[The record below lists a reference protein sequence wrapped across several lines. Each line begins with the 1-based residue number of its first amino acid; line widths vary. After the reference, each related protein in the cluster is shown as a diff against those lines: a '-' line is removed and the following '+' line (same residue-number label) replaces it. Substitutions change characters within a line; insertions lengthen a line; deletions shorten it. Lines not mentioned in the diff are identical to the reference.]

1 MIMKRTIAI
10 LAAAVACAAACTKL
24 GIPTIE
30 FASLTGN
37 IYLGTESTPVE
48 IKTNLASESDATAS
62 VRISYIG
69 SSLKELASVEQSVTV
84 PAGETSVTLD
94 VPNRPEELAEDEIV
108 TSIKLSFTA
117 LPAGYVPG
125 AKAICLLSPST
136 SEALIC
142 SFDYEEADLI
152 ESLKIKVSISG
163 SFSGKDWAANGDMSI
178 PVEFN
183 GEGSK
188 YISSDGLVKVLN
200 GENSGT
206 LEIKAKEGIHDLNAP
221 LGISLAGEEGVIAG
235 DVETMLVTVRGIP
248 TIETLGGEWKFVEI
262 VNKEEL
268 EFFYM
273 GEGDDLELCP
283 IHNEGFSLSFSSKDG
298 GLVLSPSATGDFANY
313 YRECSISNCKPKNMV
328 AQGVVL
334 GSCSSEEGNMFVTE
348 IYSRPT
354 QEIYYK
360 LPTVNRSFD
369 NSAES
374 LGEGVI
380 SLSFLSDD
388 EIIVTIRDYD
398 KPGFGLNWWDGD
410 KFYSDMFGFASLFRR
425 QK

>member
-10 LAAAVACAAACTKL
+10 LAAAVVCAAACTKL

-37 IYLGTESTPVE
+37 IYLGTVSTPVE

-94 VPNRPEELAEDEIV
+94 VPNRPEELAEDEAV

-142 SFDYEEADLI
+142 SFAYEEADLI

-188 YISSDGLVKVLN
+188 YISSDGLVKVLS

-313 YRECSISNCKPKNMV
+313 YRECSISNCEPKNMV

-398 KPGFGLNWWDGD
+398 KPGFGLNWWNGD

>member
-1 MIMKRTIAI
+1 MKRTIAI

-69 SSLKELASVEQSVTV
+69 SSLKELASVEQNVTV

-108 TSIKLSFTA
+108 TSIKLTFTA

-142 SFDYEEADLI
+142 SFAYEEADLI
-152 ESLKIKVSISG
+152 ESLRIKVNISG
-163 SFSGKDWAANGDMSI
+163 SLSGKDWTANGDMSI
-178 PVEFN
+178 PVEFS

-188 YISSDGLVKVLN
+188 YISSDGLVEVLS

-221 LGISLAGEEGVIAG
+221 LGISLAGEGVIAG

-262 VNKEEL
+262 VNKEDL
-268 EFFYM
+268 EYCY
-273 GEGDDLELCP
+273 EDVLELCP

-298 GLVLSPSATGDFANY
+298 GIVLSPSATGDFANY
-313 YRECSISNCKPKNMV
+313 YRECSISNCEPKNMV
-328 AQGVVL
+328 AKGVVL
-334 GSCSSEEGNMFVTE
+334 GSCSSEEENMFVMP

-360 LPTVNRSFD
+360 LPSVNRSFD

-388 EIIVTIRDYD
+388 EIIVSIHDYD
-398 KPGFGLNWWDGD
+398 EPGFALWWEDG
-410 KFYSDMFGFASLFRR
+410 KFDAEMLGFASLFRR

>member
-108 TSIKLSFTA
+108 TSIKLTFTA

-142 SFDYEEADLI
+142 SFAYEEADLI
-152 ESLKIKVSISG
+152 ESLRIKVNISG
-163 SFSGKDWAANGDMSI
+163 SLSGKDWTANGDMSI
-178 PVEFN
+178 PVEFS

-188 YISSDGLVKVLN
+188 YISSDGLVEVLS

-221 LGISLAGEEGVIAG
+221 LGISLAGEGVIAG
-235 DVETMLVTVRGIP
+235 DVETMLLTVRGIP

-262 VNKEEL
+262 VNKEDL
-268 EFFYM
+268 EYCY
-273 GEGDDLELCP
+273 EDVLELCP

-298 GLVLSPSATGDFANY
+298 GIVLSPSATGDFANY
-313 YRECSISNCKPKNMV
+313 YRECSISNCEPKNMV
-328 AQGVVL
+328 AKGVVL
-334 GSCSSEEGNMFVTE
+334 GSCSSEEENMFVMP

-360 LPTVNRSFD
+360 LPSVNRSFD

-388 EIIVTIRDYD
+388 EIIVSIHDYD
-398 KPGFGLNWWDGD
+398 EPGFALWWEDG
-410 KFYSDMFGFASLFRR
+410 KFDAEMLGFASLFRR

>member
-37 IYLGTESTPVE
+37 IYLGTVSTPVE

-94 VPNRPEELAEDEIV
+94 VPNRPEELAEDEAV
-108 TSIKLSFTA
+108 TSIKLSFTT

-152 ESLKIKVSISG
+152 ESLRIKVSISG
-163 SFSGKDWAANGDMSI
+163 SLSGKDWAANGDMSI

-262 VNKEEL
+262 VDKEDL
-268 EFFYM
+268 EYFYLEM
-273 GEGDDLELCP
+273 EDDLELCP

-298 GLVLSPSATGDFANY
+298 GIVLSPSATGDFANY
-313 YRECSISNCKPKNMV
+313 YRECSISNCEPKNMV
-328 AQGVVL
+328 AKGVVL
-334 GSCSSEEGNMFVTE
+334 GSCSSEEGNMFVTG

-360 LPTVNRSFD
+360 LPSVNRSFD

-398 KPGFGLNWWDGD
+398 EPGFGFLWWDGD
-410 KFYSDMFGFASLFRR
+410 NFDAEIFGFASLFKR

>member
-10 LAAAVACAAACTKL
+10 LAAAVVCAAACTKL

-37 IYLGTESTPVE
+37 IYLGTVSTPVE

-94 VPNRPEELAEDEIV
+94 VPNRPEELAEDEAV

-142 SFDYEEADLI
+142 SFAYEEADLI
-152 ESLKIKVSISG
+152 ESLRIKVNISG
-163 SFSGKDWAANGDMSI
+163 SLSGKDWAANGDMSI

-235 DVETMLVTVRGIP
+235 DIETMLVTVRGIP

-262 VNKEEL
+262 VDKEDL

-360 LPTVNRSFD
+360 LPSVNRSFD

-410 KFYSDMFGFASLFRR
+410 KFYADMFGFASLFRR

>member
-94 VPNRPEELAEDEIV
+94 VPNRPEELAEDEAV

-142 SFDYEEADLI
+142 SFAYEEADLI
-152 ESLKIKVSISG
+152 ESLRIKVSISG
-163 SFSGKDWAANGDMSI
+163 SLSGKDWAANGDMSI

-188 YISSDGLVKVLN
+188 YISSDGLVKVLS

-221 LGISLAGEEGVIAG
+221 LGISLAGEGVIAG

-262 VNKEEL
+262 VNKEDL
-268 EFFYM
+268 EYCY
-273 GEGDDLELCP
+273 EDVLELCP

-298 GLVLSPSATGDFANY
+298 GIVLSPSATGDFANY
-313 YRECSISNCKPKNMV
+313 YRECSISNCEPKNMV
-328 AQGVVL
+328 AKGVVL
-334 GSCSSEEGNMFVTE
+334 GSCSSEEENMFVMP

-360 LPTVNRSFD
+360 LPSVNRSFD

-388 EIIVTIRDYD
+388 EIIVSIHDYD
-398 KPGFGLNWWDGD
+398 EPGFALWWEDG
-410 KFYSDMFGFASLFRR
+410 KFDAEMLGFASLFRR

>member
-94 VPNRPEELAEDEIV
+94 VPNRPEELAEDEAV

-142 SFDYEEADLI
+142 SFAYEEADLI
-152 ESLKIKVSISG
+152 ESLRIKVNISG
-163 SFSGKDWAANGDMSI
+163 SLSGKDWAANGDMSI

-188 YISSDGLVKVLN
+188 YISSDGLVKVLS

-221 LGISLAGEEGVIAG
+221 LGISLAGEGVIAG
-235 DVETMLVTVRGIP
+235 DLETMLVTVRGIP

-262 VNKEEL
+262 VNKEDL
-268 EFFYM
+268 EYCY
-273 GEGDDLELCP
+273 EDVLELCP

-298 GLVLSPSATGDFANY
+298 GIVLSPSATGDFANY
-313 YRECSISNCKPKNMV
+313 YRECSISNCEPKNMV
-328 AQGVVL
+328 AKGVVL
-334 GSCSSEEGNMFVTE
+334 GSCSSEEENMFVMP

-360 LPTVNRSFD
+360 LPSVNRSFD

>member
-69 SSLKELASVEQSVTV
+69 SSLKELASVEQNVTV

-94 VPNRPEELAEDEIV
+94 VPNRPEELAEDEAV

-142 SFDYEEADLI
+142 SFAYEEADLI
-152 ESLKIKVSISG
+152 ESLRIKVNISG
-163 SFSGKDWAANGDMSI
+163 SLSGKDWAANGDMSI

-235 DVETMLVTVRGIP
+235 DIETMLVTVRGIP

-360 LPTVNRSFD
+360 LPSVNRSFD

>member
-94 VPNRPEELAEDEIV
+94 VPNRPEELAEDEAV

-235 DVETMLVTVRGIP
+235 DIETMLVTVRGIP

-262 VNKEEL
+262 VDKEDL
-268 EFFYM
+268 EYCY
-273 GEGDDLELCP
+273 EDVLELCP

-298 GLVLSPSATGDFANY
+298 GIVLSPSATGDFANY
-313 YRECSISNCKPKNMV
+313 YRECSISNCEPKNMV
-328 AQGVVL
+328 AKGVVL
-334 GSCSSEEGNMFVTE
+334 GSCSSEEENMFVMP

-360 LPTVNRSFD
+360 LPSVNRSFD

-388 EIIVTIRDYD
+388 EIIVSIHDYD
-398 KPGFGLNWWDGD
+398 EPGFALWWEDG
-410 KFYSDMFGFASLFRR
+410 KFDAEMLGFASLFRR

>member
-37 IYLGTESTPVE
+37 IYLGTVSTPVE

-69 SSLKELASVEQSVTV
+69 SSLKELASVEQNVTV

-108 TSIKLSFTA
+108 TSIKLTFTA

-142 SFDYEEADLI
+142 SFAYEEADLI
-152 ESLKIKVSISG
+152 ESLRIKVNISG
-163 SFSGKDWAANGDMSI
+163 SLSGKDWTANGDMSI
-178 PVEFN
+178 PVEFS

-188 YISSDGLVKVLN
+188 YISSDGLVEVLS

-221 LGISLAGEEGVIAG
+221 LGISLAGEGVIAG

-262 VNKEEL
+262 VNKEDL
-268 EFFYM
+268 EYCY
-273 GEGDDLELCP
+273 EDVLELCP

-298 GLVLSPSATGDFANY
+298 GIVLSPSATGDFANY
-313 YRECSISNCKPKNMV
+313 YRECSISNCEPKNMV
-328 AQGVVL
+328 AKGVVL
-334 GSCSSEEGNMFVTE
+334 GSCSSEEENMFVMP

-360 LPTVNRSFD
+360 LPSVNRSFD

-388 EIIVTIRDYD
+388 EIIVSIHDYD
-398 KPGFGLNWWDGD
+398 EPGFALWWEDG
-410 KFYSDMFGFASLFRR
+410 KFDAEMLGFASLFRR

>member
-94 VPNRPEELAEDEIV
+94 VPNRPEELAEDEAV
-108 TSIKLSFTA
+108 TSIKLTFTA

-142 SFDYEEADLI
+142 SFAYEEADLI
-152 ESLKIKVSISG
+152 ESLRIKVNISG
-163 SFSGKDWAANGDMSI
+163 SLSGKDWAANGDMSI

-235 DVETMLVTVRGIP
+235 DIETMLVTVRGIP

-262 VNKEEL
+262 VNKEDL
-268 EFFYM
+268 EYCY
-273 GEGDDLELCP
+273 EDVLELCP

-298 GLVLSPSATGDFANY
+298 GIVLSPSATGDFANY
-313 YRECSISNCKPKNMV
+313 YRECSISNCEPKNMV
-328 AQGVVL
+328 AKGVVL
-334 GSCSSEEGNMFVTE
+334 GSCSSEEENMFVMP

-360 LPTVNRSFD
+360 LPSVNRSFD

-388 EIIVTIRDYD
+388 EIIVSIHDYD
-398 KPGFGLNWWDGD
+398 EPGFALWWEDG
-410 KFYSDMFGFASLFRR
+410 KFDAEMLGFASLFRR

>member
-108 TSIKLSFTA
+108 TSIKLTFTA

-152 ESLKIKVSISG
+152 ESLRIKVSISG
-163 SFSGKDWAANGDMSI
+163 SLSGKDWAANGDMSI

-200 GENSGT
+200 GEKSGT

-235 DVETMLVTVRGIP
+235 DIETMLVTVRGIP

-262 VNKEEL
+262 VDKEDL
-268 EFFYM
+268 EYCY
-273 GEGDDLELCP
+273 EDVLELCP

-298 GLVLSPSATGDFANY
+298 GIVLSPSATGDFANY
-313 YRECSISNCKPKNMV
+313 YRECSISNCEPKNMV
-328 AQGVVL
+328 AKGVVL
-334 GSCSSEEGNMFVTE
+334 GSCSSEEENMFVMP
-348 IYSRPT
+348 IYSRAT

-360 LPTVNRSFD
+360 LQSVNRSFD

-388 EIIVTIRDYD
+388 EIIVSIHDYD
-398 KPGFGLNWWDGD
+398 EPGFALWWEDG
-410 KFYSDMFGFASLFRR
+410 KFDVEMLGFASLFRR

>member
-10 LAAAVACAAACTKL
+10 LAAAVVCAAACTKL

-94 VPNRPEELAEDEIV
+94 VPNRPEELAEDEAV

-142 SFDYEEADLI
+142 SFAYEEADLI
-152 ESLKIKVSISG
+152 ESLRIKVNISG
-163 SFSGKDWAANGDMSI
+163 SLSGKDWAANGDMSI

-235 DVETMLVTVRGIP
+235 DIETMLVTVRGIP

-262 VNKEEL
+262 VDKEDL

-410 KFYSDMFGFASLFRR
+410 KFYADMFGFASLFRR

>member
-94 VPNRPEELAEDEIV
+94 VPNRPEELAEDEAV

-142 SFDYEEADLI
+142 SFAYEEADLI
-152 ESLKIKVSISG
+152 ESLRIKVNISG
-163 SFSGKDWAANGDMSI
+163 SLSGKDWAANGDMSI

-235 DVETMLVTVRGIP
+235 DIETMLVTVRGIP

-313 YRECSISNCKPKNMV
+313 YRECSISNCEPKNMV
-328 AQGVVL
+328 AKGVVL
-334 GSCSSEEGNMFVTE
+334 GSCSSEEGNMFVTG

-360 LPTVNRSFD
+360 LPSVNRSFD

-388 EIIVTIRDYD
+388 EIIVSIHDYD
-398 KPGFGLNWWDGD
+398 EPGFAFMWWEDG
-410 KFYSDMFGFASLFRR
+410 KFDVEMLGFASLFRR

>member
-69 SSLKELASVEQSVTV
+69 SSLKELASVEQNVTV

-108 TSIKLSFTA
+108 TSIKLTFTA

-142 SFDYEEADLI
+142 SFAYEEADLI
-152 ESLKIKVSISG
+152 ESLRIKVNISG
-163 SFSGKDWAANGDMSI
+163 SLSGKDWTANGDMSI
-178 PVEFN
+178 PVEFS

-188 YISSDGLVKVLN
+188 YISSDGLVEVLS

-221 LGISLAGEEGVIAG
+221 LGISLAGEGVIAG

-262 VNKEEL
+262 VNKEDL
-268 EFFYM
+268 EYCY
-273 GEGDDLELCP
+273 EDVLELCP

-298 GLVLSPSATGDFANY
+298 GIVLSPSATGDFANY
-313 YRECSISNCKPKNMV
+313 YRECSISNCEPKNMV
-328 AQGVVL
+328 AKGVVL
-334 GSCSSEEGNMFVTE
+334 GSCSSEEENMFVMP

-360 LPTVNRSFD
+360 LPSVNRSFD

-388 EIIVTIRDYD
+388 EIIVSIHDYD
-398 KPGFGLNWWDGD
+398 EPGFALWWEDG
-410 KFYSDMFGFASLFRR
+410 KFDAEMLGFASLFRR

>member
-94 VPNRPEELAEDEIV
+94 VPNRPEELAEDEAV

-142 SFDYEEADLI
+142 SFAYEEADLI
-152 ESLKIKVSISG
+152 ESLRVKVSISG
-163 SFSGKDWAANGDMSI
+163 SLSGKDWTANGDMSI
-178 PVEFN
+178 PVEFS

-188 YISSDGLVKVLN
+188 YISSDGLVKVLS
-200 GENSGT
+200 GEKSGM

-221 LGISLAGEEGVIAG
+221 LGISLAGEGVIAG

-262 VNKEEL
+262 VDKEDL
-268 EFFYM
+268 EYCY
-273 GEGDDLELCP
+273 EDVLELCP

-298 GLVLSPSATGDFANY
+298 GIVLSPSATGDFANY
-313 YRECSISNCKPKNMV
+313 YRECSISNCEPKNMV
-328 AQGVVL
+328 AKGVVL
-334 GSCSSEEGNMFVTE
+334 GSCSSEEENMFVMP

-360 LPTVNRSFD
+360 LPSVNRSFD

-388 EIIVTIRDYD
+388 EIIVSIHDYD
-398 KPGFGLNWWDGD
+398 EPGFALWWEDG
-410 KFYSDMFGFASLFRR
+410 KFDAEMLGFASLFRR

>member
-10 LAAAVACAAACTKL
+10 LAAAVVCAAACTKL

-108 TSIKLSFTA
+108 TSIKLTFTA

-142 SFDYEEADLI
+142 SFAYEEADLI
-152 ESLKIKVSISG
+152 ESLRIKVNISG
-163 SFSGKDWAANGDMSI
+163 SLSGKDWAANGDMSI

-188 YISSDGLVKVLN
+188 YISSDGLVKVLS

-221 LGISLAGEEGVIAG
+221 LGISLAGEGVIAG

-262 VNKEEL
+262 VNKEDL
-268 EFFYM
+268 EYCY
-273 GEGDDLELCP
+273 EDVLELCP

-298 GLVLSPSATGDFANY
+298 GIVLSPSATGDFANY
-313 YRECSISNCKPKNMV
+313 YRECSISNCEPKNMV
-328 AQGVVL
+328 AKGVVL
-334 GSCSSEEGNMFVTE
+334 GSCSSEEENMFVMP

-360 LPTVNRSFD
+360 LPSVNRSFD

-388 EIIVTIRDYD
+388 EIIVTIHDYD
-398 KPGFGLNWWDGD
+398 KPGFGLNWWNGD

>member
-94 VPNRPEELAEDEIV
+94 VPNRPEELAEDEAV

-142 SFDYEEADLI
+142 SFAYEEADLI
-152 ESLKIKVSISG
+152 ESLRIKVNISG
-163 SFSGKDWAANGDMSI
+163 SLSGKDWAANGDMSI

-200 GENSGT
+200 GEKSGM

-221 LGISLAGEEGVIAG
+221 LGISLAGEGVIAG

-360 LPTVNRSFD
+360 LPSVNRSFD

>member
-10 LAAAVACAAACTKL
+10 LAAAVVCAAACTKL

-37 IYLGTESTPVE
+37 IYLGTVSTPVE

-108 TSIKLSFTA
+108 TSIKLTFTA

-142 SFDYEEADLI
+142 SFAYEEADLI
-152 ESLKIKVSISG
+152 ESLRVKVSISG
-163 SFSGKDWAANGDMSI
+163 SLSGKDWTANGDMSI
-178 PVEFN
+178 PVEFS

-188 YISSDGLVKVLN
+188 YISSNGLVEVLS

-221 LGISLAGEEGVIAG
+221 LGISLAGEGVIAG

-262 VNKEEL
+262 VNKEDL
-268 EFFYM
+268 EYCY
-273 GEGDDLELCP
+273 EDVLELCP

-298 GLVLSPSATGDFANY
+298 GIVLSPSATGDFANY
-313 YRECSISNCKPKNMV
+313 YRECSISNCEPKNMV
-328 AQGVVL
+328 AKGVVL
-334 GSCSSEEGNMFVTE
+334 GSCSSEEENMFVMP

-360 LPTVNRSFD
+360 LPSVNRSFD

-388 EIIVTIRDYD
+388 EIIVSIHDYD
-398 KPGFGLNWWDGD
+398 EPGFALWWEDG
-410 KFYSDMFGFASLFRR
+410 KFDAEMLGFASLFRR

>member
-94 VPNRPEELAEDEIV
+94 VPNRPEELAEDEAV

-142 SFDYEEADLI
+142 SFAYEEADLI
-152 ESLKIKVSISG
+152 ESLRIKVNISG
-163 SFSGKDWAANGDMSI
+163 SLSGKDWAANGDMSI

-200 GENSGT
+200 GEKSGM

-221 LGISLAGEEGVIAG
+221 LGISLAGEGVIAG
-235 DVETMLVTVRGIP
+235 DLETMLVTVRGIP

-262 VNKEEL
+262 VNKEDL
-268 EFFYM
+268 EYCY
-273 GEGDDLELCP
+273 EDVLELCP

-298 GLVLSPSATGDFANY
+298 GIVLSPSATGDFANY
-313 YRECSISNCKPKNMV
+313 YRECSISNCEPKNMV
-328 AQGVVL
+328 AKGVVL
-334 GSCSSEEGNMFVTE
+334 GSCSSEEENMFVMP

-360 LPTVNRSFD
+360 LPSVNRSFD

-388 EIIVTIRDYD
+388 EIIVSIHDYD
-398 KPGFGLNWWDGD
+398 EPGFALWWEDG
-410 KFYSDMFGFASLFRR
+410 KFDAEMLGFASLFRR

>member
-1 MIMKRTIAI
+1 MKRTIAI

-94 VPNRPEELAEDEIV
+94 VPNRPEELAEDEAV

-142 SFDYEEADLI
+142 SFAYEEADLI
-152 ESLKIKVSISG
+152 ESLRIKVNISG
-163 SFSGKDWAANGDMSI
+163 SLSGKDWAANGDMSI

-235 DVETMLVTVRGIP
+235 DIETMLVTVRGIP

-360 LPTVNRSFD
+360 LPSVNRSFD

>member
-10 LAAAVACAAACTKL
+10 LAAAVVCAAACTKL

-37 IYLGTESTPVE
+37 IYLGTVSTPVE

-94 VPNRPEELAEDEIV
+94 VPNRPEELAEDEAV

-152 ESLKIKVSISG
+152 ESLRVKVSMSG
-163 SFSGKDWAANGDMSI
+163 SLSGKDWAANGDMSI

-221 LGISLAGEEGVIAG
+221 LGISLLAGEGVIAG

-268 EFFYM
+268 EYFYLEM
-273 GEGDDLELCP
+273 EDDLELCP

-360 LPTVNRSFD
+360 LPSVNRSFD

-398 KPGFGLNWWDGD
+398 KPGFGLNWWNGD
-410 KFYSDMFGFASLFRR
+410 KFYADMFGFASLFRR

>member
-1 MIMKRTIAI
+1 MKRTIAI

-94 VPNRPEELAEDEIV
+94 VPNRPEELAEDEAV

-142 SFDYEEADLI
+142 SFAYEEADLI
-152 ESLKIKVSISG
+152 ESLRIKVNISG
-163 SFSGKDWAANGDMSI
+163 SLSGKDWTANGDMSI
-178 PVEFN
+178 PVEFS

-188 YISSDGLVKVLN
+188 YISSDGLVEVLS

-221 LGISLAGEEGVIAG
+221 LGISLAGEGVIAG

-262 VNKEEL
+262 VNKEDL
-268 EFFYM
+268 EYCY
-273 GEGDDLELCP
+273 EDVLELCP

-298 GLVLSPSATGDFANY
+298 GIVLSPSATGDFANY
-313 YRECSISNCKPKNMV
+313 YRECSISNCEPKNMV
-328 AQGVVL
+328 AKGVVL

-388 EIIVTIRDYD
+388 EIIVSIHDYD
-398 KPGFGLNWWDGD
+398 EPGFALWWEDG
-410 KFYSDMFGFASLFRR
+410 KFDAEMLGFASLFRR